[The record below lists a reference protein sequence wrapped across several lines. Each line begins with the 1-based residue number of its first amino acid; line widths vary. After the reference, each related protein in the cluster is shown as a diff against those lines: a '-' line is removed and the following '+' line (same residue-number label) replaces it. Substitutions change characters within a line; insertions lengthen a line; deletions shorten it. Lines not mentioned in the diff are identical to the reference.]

1 MLTISVDEI
10 QKDILAYLRLVKTGE
25 TIVITQAN
33 EPIAEVKPFTQ
44 PTLAMRPFGLC
55 AGQFT
60 VPNDFDSPLPDEI
73 TASFEGR

>member
-25 TIVITQAN
+25 TLVITQSN
-33 EPIAEVKPFTQ
+33 EPIAEVKPFKQ
-44 PTLAMRPFGLC
+44 PALAMRPFGLC

-60 VPNDFDSPLPDEI
+60 VPSDFDSPLPDEI
-73 TASFEGR
+73 AASFEGR